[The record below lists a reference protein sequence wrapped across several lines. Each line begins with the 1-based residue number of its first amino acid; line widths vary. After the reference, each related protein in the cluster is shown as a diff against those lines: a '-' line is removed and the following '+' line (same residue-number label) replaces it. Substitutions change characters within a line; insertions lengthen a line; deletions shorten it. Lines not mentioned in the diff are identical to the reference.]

1 MSGIFNQTGHTDNQ
15 EDTREAVVSG
25 SPVECC
31 DKGFADETQVLT
43 NSLKS
48 RICEPLQEEIT
59 NGIKAV
65 QELSQ
70 GSTLDLLEVCAP
82 WDSPLCWAVREQ
94 GGRAMSIGL
103 HNGFDLTTR
112 SGLKKAVAL
121 VRETRPRYMHVSPPR
136 DPWSPLQNCNQRTEE
151 QRYRLQERRRVH
163 LRLLRHCRRLVEIQ
177 ILELNNNERC
187 HLVGPELEH
196 HAGGEHPLRA
206 QSGKL
211 CDMRYM
217 THLCGGRFVVNGC
230 RHGWKNPKTGRLLRK
245 PWGWFSTHAKI
256 REALEL
262 KCNHSKDM
270 HDLIQGDLTART
282 AIYPE
287 LLCRRFAKALL
298 QKDTRLF
305 SVFGNFHDDFQNKE
319 VVRSE
324 KGFIGAGDEAF
335 DDDDYEPSIAPPS
348 QEPAEAEPQQD
359 PTPAPNPPE
368 LGEEEV
374 DESHLDGRDIDEKL
388 RIIHR
393 NLGHPCKETML
404 RMLRDAGVSELVLQR
419 AQNFECAECLQRGR
433 KHLTR
438 PSIPGVVREKWHT
451 ISIDTFWWKFPRE
464 CLGDGEKNVY
474 VVGLSMLDEATDY
487 HCAILVKQGEVPQTN
502 LSSAEFKHA
511 FAKSWLQ
518 RLPAPTVLRYD
529 EEGFLRRLEIKQWLE
544 TFGMKLEPI
553 AGESAWQLGKH
564 SKHLQTL
571 KEQMNL
577 LSLEV
582 GTSFE
587 PEEILALAVSAKNS
601 LHNIRGYSPNQWAFG
616 QNHNRIASFLQQ
628 HDILPLQAKRQDD
641 DFEKQLQIETTA
653 QKLFLEAD
661 AKRRLGRALRNRCR
675 PVKEFLVGQLVYYF
689 RRDRR
694 EGNKYGGTWY
704 GPARVLCHE
713 KTNMSEGN
721 NHSGSVVWISHAG
734 VLLRCS
740 PEQIRPVT
748 RDLQQ
753 VDVDINGHKD
763 FSSMLQQVVQQQ
775 RFCDLLKENLEP
787 PEVDANQDESGDR
800 FRLRGKRPAEDLFN
814 PPIPELDEE
823 TVEHSPRS
831 VVRDG
836 QRFEEHAESQRG
848 QRGGPDIS
856 EAPKRPRRDG
866 HQGFGTT
873 RSDGRQ
879 EVHQPDLRGSL
890 PGSNVP
896 EVGGGTLPGGRSL
909 QSRHAEIPGVRPPS
923 FDGGSDRTSGEQ
935 RKRKPSVDL
944 SDYEDRQRRLQDGS
958 EGASA
963 SSQRDGRGRGESVS
977 MEPSRRESSGEHR
990 TRGGV
995 TASEWGGTLPTHE
1008 QPRGHD
1014 PADIPVPEGEGELS
1028 VMNERIRSNR
1038 QCMNT
1043 TKRNTLDCGLCQSSE
1058 LADFH
1063 GYVNQLD
1070 VVEMTF
1076 HIAPRDVHSEKGVW
1090 MLNQKVKK
1098 NAEVVLRKLCES
1110 ERQEFDQAMS
1120 KEIQSY
1126 VMSEAVRICESK
1138 GIPINRILQ
1147 MRWVYTWKTE
1157 TDTEG
1162 KQTGKRAK
1170 ARLIVKGFQDP
1181 RLTHLPREAPTLS
1194 NLGRNLLMSCSASDK
1209 TPLFVGDIKTAFLQ
1223 GKQSEIQENVF
1234 AEPPPEVRKHL
1245 GMKDTEILRITKAI
1259 YGLLNAPKQ
1268 WFESWSSYLIESGWT
1283 QHRLDQCLYKLI
1295 VDGKL
1300 CGYLGMHVD
1309 DILCTGSGEY
1319 FQRKIHELKE
1329 RFKFGTWENA
1339 MESTI
1344 TFCGCEIR
1352 QNQDYRIHMTQ
1363 ERFALGVEEIPLSVE
1378 RRNETEE
1385 EISQEEKTAMR
1396 QRLGALNWRATQTA
1410 PWLLATVSLLQGCLE
1425 NGKVSDVLSVNKLV
1439 RLQRK
1444 HFDKGLWFEKLNG
1457 PLTVVTFTDA
1467 SWATRRD
1474 SSSQGGQ
1481 ITLLMEQD
1489 ILSGAKTRF
1498 SVLSWTSRR
1507 LKRIARSSTSAEAQM
1522 TSNALDTHE
1531 FAKLAFVDLKT
1542 SERIDLRRTDE
1553 YLRQISSCMVCDAK
1567 NIYDGICKVETSGL
1581 HMEEKRT
1588 AIELLAIKERLQ
1600 QANISLKWVNGD
1612 QELADGL
1619 TKGWKH
1625 ETLVRALEDAKWRI
1639 VYDPSY
1645 QSAKKM
1651 RAQRQ
1656 SQSDDSYY
1664 VLYCLWSLADSE

>member
-43 NSLKS
+43 SSLKS

-112 SGLKKAVAL
+112 SGLKKAAAL
-121 VRETRPRYMHVSPPR
+121 VRESRPRYMHVSPPC

-151 QRYRLQERRRVH
+151 QRYRLQERRRAH
-163 LRLLRHCRRLVEIQ
+163 LRLLRHCGRLVEIQ
-177 ILELNNNERC
+177 ILELNNNERR

-206 QSGKL
+206 QSWKL

-230 RHGWKNPKTGRLLRK
+230 RHGLKNPKTGRFLRK

-282 AIYPE
+282 AIYPD

-305 SVFGNFHDDFQNKE
+305 SVFGNFHDDFQDKE
-319 VVRSE
+319 VVRFE
-324 KGFIGAGDEAF
+324 KGFIGAGRSSDDVF

-359 PTPAPNPPE
+359 PPPAPNPPE
-368 LGEEEV
+368 LGEDEV

-388 RIIHR
+388 RTIHR

-451 ISIDTFWWKFPRE
+451 ISIDTFWWKYPRE

-601 LHNIRGYSPNQWAFG
+601 LRNIRGYSPNQWAFG

-675 PVKEFLVGQLVYYF
+675 PLKEFLVGQLVYYF

-713 KTNMSEGN
+713 KTTISEGN

-753 VDVDINGHKD
+753 VDADINGHKD

-848 QRGGPDIS
+848 QRGGADIS

-866 HQGFGTT
+866 HQDFGII

-879 EVHQPDLRGSL
+879 EIHQPDLRGSL

-896 EVGGGTLPGGRSL
+896 EVGGGTLSGGRSL

-963 SSQRDGRGRGESVS
+963 SSHRDGRGRGESVS

-1014 PADIPVPEGEGELS
+1014 QADIPVPEGEGELS

-1090 MLNQKVKK
+1090 MMNQKVKK

-1268 WFESWSSYLIESGWT
+1268 WFESLSSYLIESGWT

-1319 FQRKIHELKE
+1319 FQRKINELKE

-1425 NGKVSDVLSVNKLV
+1425 NGKVADVLSVNKLV

-1444 HFDKGLWFEKLNG
+1444 HFDKGLWFENLNG

-1507 LKRIARSSTSAEAQM
+1507 LKRIARSST
-1522 TSNALDTHE
+1522 
-1531 FAKLAFVDLKT
+1531 
-1542 SERIDLRRTDE
+1542 R
-1553 YLRQISSCMVCDAK
+1553 
-1567 NIYDGICKVETSGL
+1567 
-1581 HMEEKRT
+1581 
-1588 AIELLAIKERLQ
+1588 
-1600 QANISLKWVNGD
+1600 
-1612 QELADGL
+1612 
-1619 TKGWKH
+1619 
-1625 ETLVRALEDAKWRI
+1625 
-1639 VYDPSY
+1639 
-1645 QSAKKM
+1645 
-1651 RAQRQ
+1651 
-1656 SQSDDSYY
+1656 
-1664 VLYCLWSLADSE
+1664 